1 MTGLSFLLTKMIE
14 EMYLSV
20 DEKSLR
26 SVKVAAILFPDFL
39 K

>member
-26 SVKVAAILFPDFL
+26 SGFVAQT
-39 K
+39 